1 MEDREDSSQETVHP
15 LVLVRNNL
23 EDQFVSLEID
33 GSSLMG
39 LFEVDPE
46 ACVRSL
52 DSPYH
57 WGHCSQE
64 AAEDSWEW
72 LY

>member
-46 ACVRSL
+46 ACVCSL

-57 WGHCSQE
+57 
-64 AAEDSWEW
+64 
-72 LY
+72 